1 MENLSWATFPME
13 DLDFRNLRQTSVALQ
28 VFWQSTRAKLDLI
41 CFDVTLRQ
49 RFWERGI
56 YLQIDR
62 SISYMASMKSKSRD
76 FLVVQVPPDY
86 ICLDD
91 KTARAIQKFRINL
104 LLIFFTKIIRFTRI
118 YYIISFRQLRL
129 QESKTLKD

>member
-1 MENLSWATFPME
+1 MENLSWATFPIE

-28 VFWQSTRAKLDLI
+28 VFWQSTRVRLDLI

-62 SISYMASMKSKSRD
+62 SISTMASMKSKSRD
-76 FLVVQVPPDY
+76 FLVFQVPSDY
-86 ICLDD
+86 ICLH
-91 KTARAIQKFRINL
+91 KTARAIQKFRINFL
-104 LLIFFTKIIRFTRI
+104 HIF
-118 YYIISFRQLRL
+118 L
-129 QESKTLKD
+129 QKS